1 MELIGYS
8 PMVLTEAQME
18 ENPTDSTETESS
30 ATTPLLAYVMK
41 RSVPKR
47 NVPATAKQVAYKSSG
62 IIL

>member
-1 MELIGYS
+1 
-8 PMVLTEAQME
+8 MVLTEAQME